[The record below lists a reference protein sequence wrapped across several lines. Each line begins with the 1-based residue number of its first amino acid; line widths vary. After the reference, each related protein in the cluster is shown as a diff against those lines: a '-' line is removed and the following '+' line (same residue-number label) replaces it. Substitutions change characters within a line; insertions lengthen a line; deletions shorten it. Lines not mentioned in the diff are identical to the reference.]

1 METSKCNSC
10 GFEIGMKTPNCINCG
25 KPIGMS
31 IPKTGGFLQKLIF
44 ILIAISIIRSL
55 LKFFG

>member
-1 METSKCNSC
+1 
-10 GFEIGMKTPNCINCG
+10 MKTPNCINCG

-55 LKFFG
+55 LKFFGQ